1 MPPGSLEMSFFSR
14 ASSAAAAI
22 LVLDAICR
30 SEMPRRSRAW
40 RSFPPKSSISAVTLD
55 NLRKGCQTHE
65 HADGRET
72 GRARLAYGRGAPFA
86 DPANGDHRESRSR
99 ADIPERID
107 PCDAM
112 TFRLSVR
119 GKDGAEEQV
128 VAGSVRDGRVD
139 LRERMHGPADDHA

>member
-30 SEMPRRSRAW
+30 SDMPRRSRAW

-65 HADGRET
+65 HADRRET
-72 GRARLAYGRGAPFA
+72 RGARVAHRRGARFG
-86 DPANGDHRESRSR
+86 DSTDGDHRQRRPRADLPKRVESR
-99 ADIPERID
+99 D
-107 PCDAM
+107 
-112 TFRLSVR
+112 
-119 GKDGAEEQV
+119 
-128 VAGSVRDGRVD
+128 
-139 LRERMHGPADDHA
+139 RMAV